1 VAWAG
6 SVLVRERSTALE
18 LAGIRDDVRQ
28 ARFEAEACLM
38 ELGLRQDAFL
48 RLDARVDS
56 LRGEVSRYEAMD
68 ERGVPQPEYD
78 AYLAMVERYNRS
90 VEAWESRAEALQVA
104 DAACR
109 ASVERHNHLA
119 DSLRGRLD
127 DVRDRS
133 NSGGPPP
140 EGEP

>member
-1 VAWAG
+1 MVWAG
-6 SVLVRERSTALE
+6 SVLVRERNTARE
-18 LAGIRDDVRQ
+18 LARMRDDVRQ
-28 ARFEAEACLM
+28 ARLEAEACRM

-56 LRGEVSRYEAMD
+56 LRGEVSRFEAMD
-68 ERGVPQPEYD
+68 ERGVPRPEYD
-78 AYLAMVERYNRS
+78 AYLDVVELYNRS
-90 VEAWESRAEALQVA
+90 VEAWESRAEALQLA
-104 DAACR
+104 DTACR

-133 NSGGPPP
+133 DRGGPPP
-140 EGEP
+140 RREP